1 MVQQKNLSLKKYI
14 NLLKQREG
22 LKLMSYGAKPINY
35 ILLLILIIIII
46 IIIIITG
53 YLIFLT
59 AYYKQAKHLTTR
71 VKIHFRL
78 ITVWT
83 VKWKTTPYPTCLE
96 TVSGVTLGKS
106 SLLDS
111 GS

>member
-1 MVQQKNLSLKKYI
+1 MI
-14 NLLKQREG
+14 
-22 LKLMSYGAKPINY
+22 
-35 ILLLILIIIII
+35 
-46 IIIIITG
+46 G

-59 AYYKQAKHLTTR
+59 AYYKQTKHLTTR

-83 VKWKTTPYPTCLE
+83 VKWKTRTYPTCLE